1 MFRRTR
7 KLALAEGL
15 TAGFLFGTAAIFI
28 RFMQDLDAFA
38 IAFWRLVIACSAIA
52 FLLVFLGRALDL
64 KLLGKNLKKL
74 IVLSVLLGLH
84 FVFFVSA
91 VKDTSILNATVLVN
105 TTPIFSIFVSSFLF
119 KLKPSRF
126 AVAGLIVSFI
136 GVGVVALAETLTA
149 SSGSAQTGTSTS
161 IKGDLEA
168 ILAALV
174 ETFYLSY
181 GRNVRSRMHLLPVMW
196 FMYMLAAV
204 FVGVLGVGAAR
215 NVLSLPTNVVAM
227 LALVGLGILPTTA
240 AHTLYFSSLS
250 HLKSFETASMALL
263 EPIGATILGI
273 SLFQEVPT
281 QLFVFG
287 ASLTL
292 AGIFFVAKGERR
304 EKFERD
310 PREV

>member
-1 MFRRTR
+1 
-7 KLALAEGL
+7 LALAEG
-15 TAGFLFGTAAIFI
+15 TIAGLLFGTAAVFI

-38 IAFWRLVIACSAIA
+38 IAFWRLIIACSAIA
-52 FLLVFLGRALDL
+52 FLLMFLGRALDF
-64 KLLGKNLKKL
+64 KLLGKSLKEL

-91 VKDTSILNATVLVN
+91 VKDTSILNAAVLVN
-105 TTPIFSIFVSSFLF
+105 TTPIFSVFVSSFLF
-119 KLKPSRF
+119 KLKPSRI

-149 SSGSAQTGTSTS
+149 SSGSAQTGYSTS

-181 GRNVRSRMHLLPVMW
+181 GRNVRSRMRLLPVMC
-196 FMYMLAAV
+196 FMYLLAAV

-215 NVLSLPTNVVAM
+215 NVFSLPTNVAAM
-227 LALVGLGILPTTA
+227 LALVGLGILPTAA

-250 HLKSFETASMALL
+250 NLKSFETAAMALL
-263 EPIGATILGI
+263 EPVGATILGM
-273 SLFQEVPT
+273 SLFQEIPAPLFALGAT
-281 QLFVFG
+281 LILMGILFV
-287 ASLTL
+287 
-292 AGIFFVAKGERR
+292 VRNH
-304 EKFERD
+304 D
-310 PREV
+310 